1 MNERL
6 LKTFGLA
13 ARASARKKVY
23 GARAA
28 VKGREGL
35 ACLLRA
41 MAASEGVQAGRLANS
56 LLGRIDMS
64 DDYVATIFEQEVPAL
79 TDAYSAALDN
89 PAEGEKASLRLV
101 YSQLRAAEK
110 RIASFYDKERGEIRD
125 ESVEQYHVCQFC
137 GYIAA
142 KKAPEKCP
150 VCTAPKSG
158 FREIE

>member
-13 ARASARKKVY
+13 AKSSARKKVY

-28 VKGREGL
+28 AKGRKGL
-35 ACLLRA
+35 ALLIRA
-41 MAASEGVQAGRLANS
+41 MAASEAVQARRLFNS
-56 LLGRIDMS
+56 LRGPIDLS
-64 DDYVATIFEQEVPAL
+64 DGYVATIFEKEVPAL
-79 TDAYSAALDN
+79 IAAYAEALNTAD
-89 PAEGEKASLRLV
+89 EGEKPSLRLV

-110 RIASFYDKERGEIRD
+110 RIAAFYAKETGDIRD
-125 ESVEQYHVCQFC
+125 SSVEKYHVCQFC

-142 KKAPEKCP
+142 EKAPEKCP
-150 VCTAPKSG
+150 VCGAPPGG